1 MIILPVKRFNTKHL
15 GSSGTGRTIC
25 LCRFIAS
32 LNKTSRYH
40 DCGVQTPLQ
49 PSSFLCLHFHFF
61 SSFSFFSSSPPT
73 VTTLPVDTQYSSVLV
88 YQRGFSAA
96 ACVFHNNRLSG
107 RYHRLGYLIIRWG
120 WSGAAI
126 CSRLLFLRFNYTT
139 LIGFCW
145 CTVVPVEVCFFFPG
159 KQNTD
164 REKKSLTLTFSEG

>member
-1 MIILPVKRFNTKHL
+1 MIIFPVKQFTTKHL

-40 DCGVQTPLQ
+40 ACGVRTP
-49 PSSFLCLHFHFF
+49 PSSPPPFHVFT
-61 SSFSFFSSSPPT
+61 SSFFFSSPPT
-73 VTTLPVDTQYSSVLV
+73 VTTLPVDVQYSSVLV
-88 YQRGFSAA
+88 YQRGFSAT
-96 ACVFHNNRLSG
+96 ACVFHNNRLSS
-107 RYHRLGYLIIRWG
+107 RYRRLGYLIIRWG
-120 WSGAAI
+120 WSGAPI
-126 CSRLLFLRFNYTT
+126 CSRLLFLRFNYLT

-145 CTVVPVEVCFFFPG
+145 YTVVPVEGFFPPG